1 MLPTYAAEHLRGGV
15 HSPRVYADGHEVEV
29 DIWAVGNLFLDAHT
43 FASPLS
49 AAMIFLGKRMRED
62 QTMSAKEALIEIQEL

>member
-1 MLPTYAAEHLRGGV
+1 MLPIYAAKHLRDGV
-15 HSPRVYADGHEVEV
+15 HSLRVYADGHGAEV

>member
-29 DIWAVGNLFLDAHT
+29 DIWAVGNLILDARR
-43 FASPLS
+43 FGSALS
-49 AAMIFLGKRMRED
+49 AAMISLG
-62 QTMSAKEALIEIQEL
+62 TFHP